1 MKICTASK
9 TTHAEKWRK
18 LRNEHSVTASWIHE
32 IEKGHAADFSE
43 LAIRCITDIQ
53 SADCPLLY
61 CEPGELLKGTL
72 IESGIALACGKE
84 VRWVGECAN
93 ISCFYQASALAR
105 IYNS

>member
-61 CEPGELLKGTL
+61 CEPGELLKGTV
-72 IESGIALACGKE
+72 IEAGIAWRVEKRLG
-84 VRWVGECAN
+84 RWENAR
-93 ISCFYQASALAR
+93 ASAVFIKHLLWR
-105 IYNS
+105 EFTTS